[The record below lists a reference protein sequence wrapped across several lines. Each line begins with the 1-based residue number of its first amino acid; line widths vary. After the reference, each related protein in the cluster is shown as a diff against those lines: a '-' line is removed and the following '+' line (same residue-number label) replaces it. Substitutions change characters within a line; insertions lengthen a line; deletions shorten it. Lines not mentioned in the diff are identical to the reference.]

1 MDALPGLLA
10 LSQWLD
16 EKGQAV
22 KGNLRN
28 PAGLFA
34 AFEQEVQQGAAKD
47 KSAWDASR
55 SVMPEVRAQ
64 GVQEIN
70 QRGQELGGLLGSIVR
85 AAPKQIAAGKRFKSG
100 DKEGIY
106 RGSEA
111 FGGITPSKLGAMR
124 ANYIEAAQT
133 GAPYS
138 KYWYDDTSKDL
149 WRITGED
156 VGKADPLAE
165 VLATTSSST
174 PVNSNA
180 MYGFKGWNQNLAG
193 DKINTGKYPTRM
205 SQDIDA
211 ILNGGQQ
218 ASGLKRSPYAGG
230 LSVAWRPDPD
240 LLAVNDIHNVRAWG
254 IKDPVT
260 GKEWKKGVG
269 EAGHRFLQDQHK
281 VVAERLNDYAA
292 ANIAMARAAGASE
305 ADIAKMIQ
313 PDWNNYRAQAAAWS
327 TQRNRGPQKVPFT
340 EAGKHYGDFLNDYSA
355 QITRGWNPGDNTG
368 HAQELAKLP
377 YPLQQEF
384 ANLMEANVRGPEG
397 IDAIAS
403 RTGALSDTTL
413 PNRGFYEGVV
423 EPGFA
428 SQVLVG
434 KGRGKQEMD
443 KSSRKIVD
451 AIAATHGLLGVQK
464 QVAHNFIGGKAPLG
478 EAGAFQLRRADAKPF
493 TTDELG
499 LLHSKAP
506 KADVPQVDPRG
517 ARSLVF
523 APKVKETEA
532 AALEEAA
539 LSGAMPSE
547 RGLLGAS
554 KKKEAQTVRTGL
566 LAEMRKAAKDMGA
579 TVEPRFADATLFPM
593 DANFDAPATW
603 SAKPYIKAIEKAGS
617 KYVDNWNANVPM
629 IAGNMLRDAET
640 FFAKHNV
647 TSAPWYKPMM
657 EGIAKG
663 GLPELKRLVKAGIV
677 PVAALAAFGLQQDD
691 MQ

>member
-1 MDALPGLLA
+1 MGLMEDLGAWLDQKKKNVAVNAQNLPGLL
-10 LSQWLD
+10 SSFTQD
-16 EKGQAV
+16 
-22 KGNLRN
+22 
-28 PAGLFA
+28 
-34 AFEQEVQQGAAKD
+34 VQQGAAAD

-64 GVQEIN
+64 GVAEMN
-70 QRGQELGGLLGSIVR
+70 QRGQELGGLLGSIAR

-111 FGGITPSKLGAMR
+111 FGGIVPAKLGSMR

-138 KYWYDDTSKDL
+138 KYWYDDTSRDL

-156 VGKADPLAE
+156 INKADPLAE

-211 ILNGGQQ
+211 ILNGGQL

-254 IKDPVT
+254 ITDPVT
-260 GKEWKKGVG
+260 GGEWKKGVG

-281 VVAERLNDYAA
+281 VVAQRLNEYAA
-292 ANIAMARAAGASE
+292 SNIAVARAAGASE

-327 TQRNRGPQKVPFT
+327 TQRNRGPQNIPFT
-340 EAGKHYGDFLNDYSA
+340 EAGKHYGDFLNDYSS
-355 QITRGWNPGDNTG
+355 QITREWLPGDNTG
-368 HAQELAKLP
+368 HAQGLLSMP
-377 YPLQQEF
+377 YPVQKEF
-384 ANLMEANVRGPEG
+384 SDIMEANVRGPQG
-397 IDAIAS
+397 IDRIGS
-403 RTGALSDTTL
+403 DTGALADRTL
-413 PNRGFYEGVV
+413 DNRAVYEGAVS
-423 EPGFA
+423 PGYA
-428 SQVLVG
+428 SQILVG
-434 KGRGKQEMD
+434 KGRGSQNMD
-443 KSSRKIVD
+443 PSSRKIVN
-451 AIAATHGLLGVQK
+451 AIAATHGLLGAQK
-464 QVAHNFIGGKAPLG
+464 QVAHNFIGGKAPVG
-478 EAGAFQLRRADAKPF
+478 EAGAFQLRSANAQPF
-493 TTDELG
+493 SVDQLG
-499 LLHSKAP
+499 LLASKAP
-506 KADVPQVDPRG
+506 NADIPQVDPRG

-523 APKVKETEA
+523 APRVKETELT
-532 AALEEAA
+532 ALEDAG
-539 LSGAMPSE
+539 LSGAMSGE

-554 KKKEAQTVRTGL
+554 KKKEAAKVRTGL

-579 TVEPRFADATLFPM
+579 TVEPRFADTTLFPM
-593 DANFDAPATW
+593 DANFNAPATW
-603 SAKPYIKAIEKAGS
+603 SAKPYIRAIEKAGQ

-629 IAGNMLRDAET
+629 IAGNMLRDAEA
-640 FFAKHNV
+640 FFTKHNLV
-647 TSAPWYKPMM
+647 AAPWYKPMM

-677 PVAALAAFGLQQDD
+677 PVAALAAFGLQPDD
-691 MQ
+691 TQ